1 MKRKKNS
8 LVQKREEFTR
18 WRTKFASPQSTT
30 LTSSREMRPEEE
42 DEFLGP
48 AESDPLPPPPPPIA
62 ARVVELSPASI
73 TTSDDISTL
82 D

>member
-1 MKRKKNS
+1 
-8 LVQKREEFTR
+8 
-18 WRTKFASPQSTT
+18 
-30 LTSSREMRPEEE
+30 MRPEEE